1 MLVVVVRV
9 GGGRREELE
18 GGWGWLNFSSDHVE
32 PIKADRGTHL
42 HPRPLPLFSFSLY
55 FRPACWPLS
64 IPSRSLLSFFT
75 FLSFPSVLAPS
86 LFPFSF
92 SLSLSLFCNPVPLP
106 TTPHPRHPHT
116 VPPSLLSSSLSFS
129 VSSVRPSSSVRPLVH
144 SSDSLDFFASRG
156 GVIYLA
162 ELGTAAEVAEER
174 GCRRWWGEAGRA
186 GRRKEE

>member
-75 FLSFPSVLAPS
+75 FLSFPSVLALLLSSLSLSPS
-86 LFPFSF
+86 LFPCFVTPYPCQRLLILGIRILCLPPSSPLLSP
-92 SLSLSLFCNPVPLP
+92 SLS
-106 TTPHPRHPHT
+106 PR
-116 VPPSLLSSSLSFS
+116 
-129 VSSVRPSSSVRPLVH
+129 
-144 SSDSLDFFASRG
+144 
-156 GVIYLA
+156 
-162 ELGTAAEVAEER
+162 
-174 GCRRWWGEAGRA
+174 
-186 GRRKEE
+186 